1 MRVSRFPIRLL
12 AALLMGFALH
22 GVSAEVIDINTAD
35 AATLADAMSGI
46 GPAKAEAIVAYR
58 NEHGPFKSVDD
69 LMLIKGIGT
78 ATIDRNR
85 DKLGVSTAGE

>member
-1 MRVSRFPIRLL
+1 MRVSRIPVRLL

-22 GVSAEVIDINTAD
+22 GARAEVIDINTAD
-35 AATLADAMSGI
+35 AATLAHAMAGI

-69 LMLIKGIGT
+69 LMLIKGIGA

-85 DKLGVSTAGE
+85 DKLGVSTTGE